1 MLVIPAIDLKDG
13 AVVRLYQ
20 GHAEQETRYAQDP
33 ISVACEWKDQG
44 ASWLHVIDLDGAFSG
59 RPRHLEVL
67 KGLVAAFGGSI
78 QFGGGLR
85 SADAIEAV
93 LEIGVE
99 RAILGSVALT
109 NPKLVQDAVAKY
121 KEKIAVAIDARG
133 GKVCTSGWQEE
144 AAASPV
150 EVAKHLKSMGVG
162 RIIYTDIN
170 KDGTLKGP
178 NVEATKRMAK
188 ETGLAVIASGGVSTL
203 DDIRRLTHLQEVG
216 VEGVIVGKAL
226 YEKRF
231 TLTEAIQ
238 AARR

>member
-13 AVVRLYQ
+13 AVVRLHQ
-20 GHAEQETRYAQDP
+20 GKPEQETRYAQDP
-33 ISVACEWKDQG
+33 ISVACDWKKQG
-44 ASWLHVIDLDGAFSG
+44 ATWLHVVDLDGAFSG

-67 KGLVAAFGGSI
+67 KGLVAAFGGSF

-93 LEIGVE
+93 LEIGVA
-99 RAILGSVALT
+99 RVILGSVALT
-109 NPKLVQDAVAKY
+109 DPELVEDVVEQY
-121 KEKIAVAIDARG
+121 GERIAVAIDGRG
-133 GKVCTSGWQEE
+133 RKVSISGWQEDLE
-144 AAASPV
+144 ASPK
-150 EVAKHLKSMGVG
+150 ELASRLKAAGIT
-162 RIIYTDIN
+162 RIVYTDITR
-170 KDGTLKGP
+170 DGTLKGP
-178 NVEATKRMAK
+178 NVEATKQMAK
-188 ETGLAVIASGGVSTL
+188 ETELAVIASGGVSTL
-203 DDIRRLTHLQEVG
+203 DDIRRLRRLEEVG

>member
-1 MLVIPAIDLKDG
+1 MLVIPAIDLKGG
-13 AVVRLYQ
+13 AVVRLHQ
-20 GHAEQETRYAQDP
+20 GRPEQETRYAQDP

-67 KGLVAAFGGSI
+67 KGLVAVFGGSI

-109 NPKLVQDAVAKY
+109 NPKLVQDAVAKH
-121 KEKIAVAIDARG
+121 KEKIAVAIDVRE
-133 GKVCTSGWQEE
+133 GKVYTAGWQEE
-144 AAASPV
+144 SGDSPLDAV
-150 EVAKHLKSMGVG
+150 QRLKSAGIA
-162 RIIYTDIN
+162 RIIYTDIQQ
-170 KDGTLKGP
+170 DGTMRGP
-178 NVEATKRMAK
+178 NVEATKQIAIDS
-188 ETGLAVIASGGVSTL
+188 GLKVIASGGVSTL
-203 DDIRRLTHLQEVG
+203 DDIRRLKHLQELG

-238 AARR
+238 AARG